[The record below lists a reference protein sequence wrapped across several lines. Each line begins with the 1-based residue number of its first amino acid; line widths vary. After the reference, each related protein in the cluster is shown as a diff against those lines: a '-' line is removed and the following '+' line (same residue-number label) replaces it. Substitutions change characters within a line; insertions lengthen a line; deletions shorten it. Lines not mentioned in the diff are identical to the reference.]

1 MLRIVCTHGIWLNF
15 WSNITGNLNEAEV
28 EAKASTMHR

>member
-15 WSNITGNLNEAEV
+15 WSSITGNLNAEV
-28 EAKASTMHR
+28 KAKASIIYI